1 MPWWGVVSAVAAPL
15 LLTAGWTVAA
25 GLQPQSFNPVAGTV
39 SALAAVG
46 AADRWVMTL
55 AFAAAGACEV
65 ITGPLCGRPPHPA
78 ASS

>member
-1 MPWWGVVSAVAAPL
+1 ML
-15 LLTAGWTVAA
+15 LVTVAA
-25 GLQPQSFNPVAGTV
+25 GLQPRSFDPIAGTI

-65 ITGPLCGRPPHPA
+65 ITGMALRPA
-78 ASS
+78 AAPATSS